1 MSPTLETTQR
11 DIQLFVN
18 TSYRV
23 LMDVEPSSI
32 DAHVL
37 KVAEMEAKRTVDEAL
52 EFITLYII
60 NTR

>member
-1 MSPTLETTQR
+1 
-11 DIQLFVN
+11 
-18 TSYRV
+18 
-23 LMDVEPSSI
+23 MDVEPSSI